1 MSSSKKTRSLLDLKV
16 NEEGQINSFST
27 HLSHDYTI
35 RLRELGFREGE
46 FVKCLKTPPLG
57 APRIFEICGSV
68 YSMETEIAQRIK
80 LLSSDPEK
88 TAK

>member
-16 NEEGQINSFST
+16 NEEGQIFSFSSN
-27 HLSHDYTI
+27 LSHDYAI

-46 FVKCLKTPPLG
+46 FVKCLKTPPMG

-68 YSMETEIAQRIK
+68 YSMETEIAQGIK
-80 LLSSDPEK
+80 LLDSETEK
-88 TAK
+88 KTE